1 MSEPG
6 WLNRR
11 QALMSGG
18 LFGGGI
24 ALKSLLAGDQ
34 LVVNHQQSTGT
45 AKSIIFL
52 FMSGGPSQ
60 VDTFDPKPDLARLG
74 GQDVPASIASA
85 VPQIKRAG
93 LKNLLP
99 SPWGFGRYGQSGLEI
114 SDLLPRLSEVADDLC
129 VVRSMT
135 HRNPVHG
142 PGECVALT
150 GTSTGERPSVGAWSM
165 FGLGRESESLP
176 SFIAMNIHN
185 DGMQYPQPAGWG
197 SGFLPSKYQGAVIN
211 PDRGIR
217 DASPPPTIT
226 AQRREQEIQ
235 AIQLLN
241 QDFASRIGV
250 SDLEARIRS
259 YETAYAMQTAGPEL
273 FSLSGE
279 DQRTLDS
286 YGVSETTTKQV
297 GKACLLARRMV
308 ERGVPFIQIRV
319 GGWDAHSKLKA
330 NHEKLAQRTDQPIAA
345 LIKDLRNRGL
355 LQETLIVWAGEFG
368 RTPTMEG
375 KSGGRDHSPSAYSI
389 WLAGGGIRGGQ
400 VIGATD
406 PIGYTV
412 TSQPVSPNDMH
423 ATMLHAIG
431 LNANT
436 LTYDHHGLQ
445 ETPLGVTGGKIL
457 REAFA

>member
-1 MSEPG
+1 MCETR

-11 QALMSGG
+11 QALISGG
-18 LFGGGI
+18 LYGGGI
-24 ALKSLLAGDQ
+24 ALKSLLGSEQ
-34 LVVNHQQSTGT
+34 PITGSRQTTGT

-60 VDTFDPKPDLARLG
+60 VDTFDPKPTLTKLG
-74 GQDVPASIASA
+74 GQDVPESIAA
-85 VPQIKRAG
+85 TVPQIKRAG

-99 SPWGFGRYGQSGLEI
+99 SPWGFNRHGQSGLEI
-114 SDLLPRLSEVADDLC
+114 SDLLPQLSQVADDLC
-129 VVRSMT
+129 VIRSMS

-197 SGFLPSKYQGAVIN
+197 SGFLPSKFQGAVIN

-217 DASPPPTIT
+217 DASPPPSTT
-226 AQRREQEIQ
+226 VQRRKQEIET
-235 AIQLLN
+235 IQSMN
-241 QDFASRIGV
+241 RDFASRIGV
-250 SDLEARIRS
+250 SDLEARIQS
-259 YETAYAMQTAGPEL
+259 YETAYAMQIAGPEL
-273 FSLSGE
+273 FDLKSE
-279 DQRTLDS
+279 DHKTIES
-286 YGVSETTTKQV
+286 YGMFEATTKHV

-319 GGWDAHSKLKA
+319 GGWDAHSQLKA
-330 NHEKLAQRTDQPIAA
+330 NHEKLAQRTDQPIAT
-345 LIKDLRNRGL
+345 LIKDLKKRGL
-355 LQETLIVWAGEFG
+355 LQQTLIVWAGEFG

-400 VIGATD
+400 VIGTTD

-412 TSQPVSPNDMH
+412 TSDPISPNDMH

-431 LNANT
+431 LDATKLAYN
-436 LTYDHHGLQ
+436 HHGLE